1 MSTPERVIS
10 HIKPRIALAETDK
23 LPVLT
28 APLHDN
34 ADEKAPAFWLVGA
47 HGGAGTTTLSHIWK
61 PAGDAGK
68 AFPSRDDFT
77 GCVIVCR
84 TTLAGLEAAH
94 NAVLQ
99 IRGEHAG
106 NCHLVGCLSIA
117 DAPGKLPKAIAQK
130 LRVLEEITTV
140 WKLPFIN
147 ELRVTDLSTVAQW
160 EPGTDTEQTAK
171 RKAKITET
179 VPRALRTTGSE
190 IFGKAF
196 DIHTAHTI

>member
-1 MSTPERVIS
+1 MSTPERVVS
-10 HIKPRIALAETDK
+10 HLKPRIALAETDK

-28 APLHDN
+28 TPLHSDSE
-34 ADEKAPAFWLVGA
+34 EKAPAFWLVSA
-47 HGGAGTTTLSHIWK
+47 HGGAGTTTLAHIWK

-68 AFPSRDDFT
+68 TFPSRDQFT

-99 IRGEHAG
+99 IRGEQAG
-106 NCHLVGCLSIA
+106 QCHLIGCLSVA

-160 EPGTDTEQTAK
+160 EPGTAAEQPPK

-179 VPRALRTTGSE
+179 VSRALKTTGSE

-196 DIHTAHTI
+196 DIHTAKNI